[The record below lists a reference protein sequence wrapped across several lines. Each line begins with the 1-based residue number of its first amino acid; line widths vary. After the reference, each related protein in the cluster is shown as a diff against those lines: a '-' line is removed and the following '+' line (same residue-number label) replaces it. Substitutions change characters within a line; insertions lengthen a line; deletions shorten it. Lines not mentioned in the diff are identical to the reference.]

1 MARGMRIGEGNLRD
15 RLLMLQVVKN
25 WINGGGPRQRPLRIA
40 ILGFTLIELMIV
52 ITIILILLSI
62 ATGHYLQSVHRAK
75 EAALK
80 QNLQVMRKA
89 IDEYTLDKETAPQS
103 LEDLVSAKYLS
114 SIPNDPIT
122 NQKDWRVVYEDV
134 LLSPEQASSG
144 ITNVFSNSD
153 QISPFENTP
162 YNTW

>member
-1 MARGMRIGEGNLRD
+1 MARATRNGETVSQILDKLR
-15 RLLMLQVVKN
+15 R
-25 WINGGGPRQRPLRIA
+25 GRGLRSA
-40 ILGFTLIELMIV
+40 WAGFTLIELMIV

-89 IDEYTLDKETAPQS
+89 IDEYTLDREEAPQS
-103 LEDLVSAKYLS
+103 LEDLVPRYLS
-114 SIPNDPIT
+114 SIPKDPMT
-122 NQKDWRVVYEDV
+122 NQRDWRTVSEDV
-134 LLSPEQASSG
+134 LLSPDQGSPG

>member
-1 MARGMRIGEGNLRD
+1 MMAGVQKARREL
-15 RLLMLQVVKN
+15 
-25 WINGGGPRQRPLRIA
+25 RQRQGRA
-40 ILGFTLIELMIV
+40 GFTLIELMIV
-52 ITIILILLSI
+52 ITILLILMSI
-62 ATGHYLQSVHRAK
+62 AIGRYQQSVLRAK

-80 QNLQVMRKA
+80 QDLMVMRKA

-103 LEDLVSAKYLS
+103 LEDLVTAKYLGT
-114 SIPNDPIT
+114 IPTDPMT
-122 NQKDWRVVYEDV
+122 NQKDWRVVYEDM
-134 LLSPEQASSG
+134 LLSPDQASSG

>member
-1 MARGMRIGEGNLRD
+1 M
-15 RLLMLQVVKN
+15 
-25 WINGGGPRQRPLRIA
+25 
-40 ILGFTLIELMIV
+40 IELMIV

-62 ATGHYLQSVHRAK
+62 ATGNYLQSVHRAK

-80 QNLQVMRKA
+80 QDLQVMRKA

-114 SIPNDPIT
+114 IIPKDPMT
-122 NQKDWRVVYEDV
+122 NQTDWRVVYEDV

-144 ITNVFSNSD
+144 ITNVFSNSE
-153 QISPFENTP
+153 QISPFEKTP

>member
-1 MARGMRIGEGNLRD
+1 MQNGEIGQV
-15 RLLMLQVVKN
+15 MTAVLQKVRREL
-25 WINGGGPRQRPLRIA
+25 RQRQGWA
-40 ILGFTLIELMIV
+40 GFTLIELMIV
-52 ITIILILLSI
+52 ITILLILMSI
-62 ATGHYLQSVHRAK
+62 AIGRYQQSVLRAK

-80 QNLQVMRKA
+80 QDLMVMRKA
-89 IDEYTLDKETAPQS
+89 IDEYTLDKEAAPQS

-114 SIPNDPIT
+114 IIPTDPMT

-134 LLSPEQASSG
+134 LLSPDQASSG